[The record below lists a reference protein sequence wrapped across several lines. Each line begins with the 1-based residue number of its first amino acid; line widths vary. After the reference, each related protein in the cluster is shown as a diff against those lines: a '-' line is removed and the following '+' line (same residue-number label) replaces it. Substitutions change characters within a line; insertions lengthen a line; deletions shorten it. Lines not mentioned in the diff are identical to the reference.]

1 MPKALVFTLKLGKG
15 VKIPRVFE
23 IFAEL
28 TSQPW
33 TNVRELK
40 NGSIIY
46 QLSVQGTKEEAEAA
60 RAEALRRV
68 SAEEEMSVNTGA
80 SSSSSSSSS
89 SAMQNSQGVNQ
100 GNTGLEG
107 LFQQIQVQET
117 EVAQVPQAAA
127 AAVEQMTAMMDSMKL
142 GLEWGGEKKGGRRKR
157 KMRTRKEKRNRRR
170 TQRK

>member
-15 VKIPRVFE
+15 EHIPRVFE

-46 QLSVQGTKEEAEAA
+46 QLTVQGTKEQGEAA
-60 RAEALRRV
+60 MAEALRRV
-68 SAEEEMSVNTGA
+68 SAEQEMSVNTGT
-80 SSSSSSSSS
+80 SSFSSS

-100 GNTGLEG
+100 GNTGLEE

-117 EVAQVPQAAA
+117 EVEQVPQAAA
-127 AAVEQMTAMMDSMKL
+127 AAVEQMAERMGSMKL

-157 KMRTRKEKRNRRR
+157 KMRTRKQRRNRRR
-170 TQRK
+170 TQRR